1 MSGVGSAATAPT
13 LSEGRCSN
21 LEFAIF
27 PIKVLH
33 GCVSSWGVTL
43 ANSPTP
49 GLFNTLIQLK

>member
-1 MSGVGSAATAPT
+1 MSGVGSAATTLT
-13 LSEGRCSN
+13 LSESRCSN

-43 ANSPTP
+43 PNSLPP
-49 GLFNTLIQLK
+49 PPPF